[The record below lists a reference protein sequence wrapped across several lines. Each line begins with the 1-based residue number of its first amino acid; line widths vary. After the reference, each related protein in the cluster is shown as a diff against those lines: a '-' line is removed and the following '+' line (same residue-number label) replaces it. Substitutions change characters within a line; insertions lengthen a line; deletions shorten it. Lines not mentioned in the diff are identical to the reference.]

1 MKYKIGDK
9 IVCLQNITNI
19 LNMTLFIKDNIYEI
33 LDVSNDTDD
42 NCDYTINHI
51 LHGNEYGDFSSEFV
65 NIYFKTLKQLRKDK
79 LEKINDKFRFQN
91 S

>member
-9 IVCLQNITNI
+9 LVCIKNVNNI
-19 LNMTLFIKDNIYEI
+19 LGYPLFIKGNIYEI
-33 LDVSNDTDD
+33 LDVSKDD
-42 NCDYTINHI
+42 DSCDYTINHI
-51 LHGNEYGDFSSEFV
+51 LHGNEYGDFSSDFV
-65 NIYFKTLKQLRKDK
+65 NIYFKSLKQLRKEK